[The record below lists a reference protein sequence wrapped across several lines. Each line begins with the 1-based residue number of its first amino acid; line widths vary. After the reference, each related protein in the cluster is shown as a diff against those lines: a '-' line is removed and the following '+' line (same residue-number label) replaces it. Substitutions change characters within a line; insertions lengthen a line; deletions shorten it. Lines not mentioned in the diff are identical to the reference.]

1 MNDKMQ
7 TKRCE
12 CFCSSQLNSC
22 GQCAMTVIYSIYVLI
37 LAGGI
42 FGMYDGRLNP
52 VVASDKA
59 SETFIWR
66 DLDKVPWDN

>member
-1 MNDKMQ
+1 
-7 TKRCE
+7 
-12 CFCSSQLNSC
+12 
-22 GQCAMTVIYSIYVLI
+22 MTVIYSIYVLI